1 MAIEHEVDAT
11 FLKQLLVCPNLSH
24 FARFYHDDAVGVVD
38 GGEAVS
44 DDDTGPALPGLVQ
57 SLLHYLLA
65 LCVQGRGGLVQEEDF
80 GVPHES
86 SGDGDALL
94 LPP

>member
-1 MAIEHEVDAT
+1 MDD
-11 FLKQLLVCPNLSH
+11 S
-24 FARFYHDDAVGVVD
+24 DAVGVVD
-38 GGEAVS
+38 GGETVS

-57 SLLHYLLA
+57 SILHYPLT

-86 SGDGDALL
+86 SGNGDALL